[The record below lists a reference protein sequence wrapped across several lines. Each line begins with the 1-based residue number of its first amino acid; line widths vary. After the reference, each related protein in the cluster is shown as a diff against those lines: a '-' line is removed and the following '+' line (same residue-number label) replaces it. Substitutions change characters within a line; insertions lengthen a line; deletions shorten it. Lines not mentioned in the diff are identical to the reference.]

1 MATLLVPLNSLLLMH
16 LWGGGSSLWWG
27 YLTRDKHFKSTT
39 LKRECKGDQRHLD
52 IWLFFFFPEK
62 KKKKIP
68 ICPMQWGPLSFYR
81 VGCIVRCD
89 ALDTLPVPSLTHITV
104 WRQGHWAK
112 AHFWNWRE
120 RLELFTKMTFPASKT
135 LTGGWFIFPF
145 GIIAFPLSGFSLFS
159 AGSLS
164 LVQMVVPNLWT

>member
-1 MATLLVPLNSLLLMH
+1 MSLWVLYSECIFGEEVPLSV
-16 LWGGGSSLWWG
+16 G
-27 YLTRDKHFKSTT
+27 
-39 LKRECKGDQRHLD
+39 D
-52 IWLFFFFPEK
+52 IWLGINILNRQPWKENVKVTRDIPTFCFFFFFW
-62 KKKKIP
+62 KKKKIAS
-68 ICPMQWGPLSFYR
+68 ICPLQWGPLSFYR

-89 ALDTLPVPSLTHITV
+89 ALDTQPASLTHVTV
-104 WRQGHWAK
+104 WKQEHWAK

-135 LTGGWFIFPF
+135 LTGGWFSFPF
-145 GIIAFPLSGFSLFS
+145 GIVAFPLSGFLLLS